1 MAILKTLKG
10 NRVGSTY
17 GGYWFGS
24 AGTGSTSR
32 TDHNYYDHFKG
43 NNYALIED
51 SLDNT
56 LYFADSSNDSVNMNP
71 NFSKAIPFAHLFS
84 KNISHAFA
92 AKNLYT
98 ANSPRLVASYND
110 TSSEV
115 DEEIYSTQYMNYSF
129 KHNLDLQEA
138 YQSGNYRQFQ
148 INNDNFYLFIIPN
161 RDGVASGSQSTNDNT
176 APTSMLILAQ
186 GDTLETSTYITKSF
200 NYTPTPSNLDIVS
213 VNKDEQIIYLS
224 GLIDTYRNAVDGEY
238 LSSNYSG
245 QIMIAIPFNIVSLNN
260 QFSFGEAKI
269 IVREFAPYSNNTGFN
284 YGYYYNIHYIG
295 RDNSD
300 KDCFLIIANQ
310 NRNATQ
316 PTQRS
321 CLFLKIDYTQFQSA
335 TTMIENAY
343 AEVGYLD
350 CFEVKEIILDA
361 DPSNSNHYADQFN
374 SSISKFY
381 NFDPTTPNSLWAY
394 LPLFKNNGNMTIAAI
409 NWDKSQPLWTDN
421 FTLHQD
427 VLGGQTFTDVV
438 NPYTITPNLSRSY
451 GAGKESGYKL
461 FLSQGNKLNLIFNY
475 VSKPFYDDV
484 TTNQTLLL
492 NNCLTFDVDAT
503 APTNLT
509 YENVSQIP
517 ALASMILKDP
527 DNNNYHELFVIE
539 PLSYSSYS
547 YTTEN
552 GWTSNVSQNVQL
564 TEVVFD
570 SYSRRW
576 GIEHSPLTQYEEL
589 VNHSYMYL
597 HEYDVKLHLLSQVL
611 PYTTSIAFQNT
622 NITYTNVNINNN
634 LIINAYDE
642 QGNRIETSVLITM
655 EGSNI
660 EFDASIGGG
669 TTTIVTTSANTDT
682 VVPVVITGPGYA
694 NVSASFDV

>member
-17 GGYWFGS
+17 GGYWFGANTTS
-24 AGTGSTSR
+24 GTSHTN
-32 TDHNYYDHFKG
+32 HNYYDHFKG

-51 SLDNT
+51 PLDNT

-71 NFSKAIPFAHLFS
+71 NFSKSIPFAHLFS

-92 AKNLYT
+92 AKNLYA
-98 ANSPRLVASYND
+98 ANSPRLIASYND
-110 TSSEV
+110 TSPDV
-115 DEEIYSTQYMNYSF
+115 DEEIHSTQYMNYSF
-129 KHNLDLQEA
+129 KYNLDLQEA

-161 RDGVASGSQSTNDNT
+161 RDGVAGADQSTLNNT

-186 GDTLETSTYITKSF
+186 GNTLQTSTYITRSF
-200 NYTPTPSNLDIVS
+200 NSSPIPSSLDIVS

-224 GLIDTYRNAVDGEY
+224 GLIDTYRNATDGEY
-238 LSSNYSG
+238 TSSNYSG

-260 QFSFGEAKI
+260 EFSFGEAKI
-269 IVREFAPYSNNTGFN
+269 IVREKNDYANYTGFG
-284 YGYYYNIHYIG
+284 YGHHYNIHYIG

-300 KDCFLIIANQ
+300 KDCFLVVGNQ
-310 NRNATQ
+310 KKWPTQ

-321 CLFLKIDYTQFQSA
+321 FLFLKIDYTQFQS
-335 TTMIENAY
+335 TTAFITNDF
-343 AEVGYLD
+343 AEASYLD

-361 DPSNSNHYADQFN
+361 DPANANHYANQFN
-374 SSISKFY
+374 SGISKFY

-394 LPLFKNNGNMTIAAI
+394 LPLFKNNGDLTIAAI
-409 NWDKSQPLWTDN
+409 NWDKSQPLWSDN

-427 VLGGQTFTDVV
+427 ILSGQTFTQVV
-438 NPYTITPNLSRSY
+438 NPYTITPTLSRAY
-451 GAGKESGYKL
+451 GAGKESGYKF
-461 FLSQGNKLNLIFNY
+461 FLSEGNKLNLIFNY

-484 TTNQTLLL
+484 TTNQTLLF
-492 NNCLTFDVDAT
+492 NNCLTFDVDIT
-503 APTNLT
+503 SPTTLA
-509 YENVSQIP
+509 YENTSQIP
-517 ALASMILKDP
+517 ALASMILRDP
-527 DNNNYHELFVIE
+527 NNNNYYELFVIE

-547 YTTEN
+547 YTAQS
-552 GWTSNVSQNVQL
+552 GWTSNVSQNIQL

-576 GIEHSPLTQYEEL
+576 AIEHSPLTQYTAL
-589 VNHSYMYL
+589 VTHNSMYL
-597 HEYDVKLHLLSQVL
+597 HEYDVRLHLLSQVL
-611 PYTTSIAFQNT
+611 PYTTSVAFQNT

-634 LIINAYDE
+634 LLINAYDE

-660 EFDASIGGG
+660 EFDTSIGGG

-694 NVSASFDV
+694 NVSVSFDV